1 MSSIRMQTSKVK
13 MIDSL
18 LDTFS
23 ACRRSVGRVSS
34 RTRCRT
40 LHVSLRRSVGASYFC
55 SKSKVLLRFCAMAFT
70 NKIGSLLKKAV
81 LSNSSIYQEMRCM
94 PSSKLFVG
102 GLSYSTD
109 DQSLREAFSGYGEV
123 LDADRESG
131 RSRGFGFI
139 SFTSGEEAS
148 AAMTA
153 LDGKELH
160 GRIVRVNFATE
171 RRAGY
176 GRGGYGSGSGFGGGG
191 YGGGGG
197 GYGGGSYG
205 GGGDDYGPG
214 EVVLMVSVVGAI
226 TRKIQL

>member
-1 MSSIRMQTSKVK
+1 
-13 MIDSL
+13 
-18 LDTFS
+18 
-23 ACRRSVGRVSS
+23 
-34 RTRCRT
+34 
-40 LHVSLRRSVGASYFC
+40 
-55 SKSKVLLRFCAMAFT
+55 MAFT

-81 LSNSSIYQEMRCM
+81 LSNPSIYQAMRCM
-94 PSSKLFVG
+94 SSSKLFVG

-123 LDADRESG
+123 VDARVITDRESG

-171 RRAGY
+171 RRAGF
-176 GRGGYGSGSGFGGGG
+176 GGGGYGGGGGFGGGG

-197 GYGGGSYG
+197 GYGGGYGGGSYG
-205 GGGDDYGPG
+205 GGGDEYGSGGAAGGFSGGSGNGKYNYNQGGRDNEDSNDDFADGDDY
-214 EVVLMVSVVGAI
+214 ANK
-226 TRKIQL
+226 RA